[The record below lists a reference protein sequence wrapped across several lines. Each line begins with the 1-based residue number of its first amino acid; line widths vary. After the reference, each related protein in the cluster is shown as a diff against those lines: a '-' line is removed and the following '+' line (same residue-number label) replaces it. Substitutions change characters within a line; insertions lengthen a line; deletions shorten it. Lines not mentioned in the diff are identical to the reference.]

1 MSVSEIEDLISILLL
16 FQHCYRTQPSFLP
29 PSRQLKDQ
37 GIAARKMLYMFW
49 LTSQAQFTHRQI
61 LDVQCFTEFSS
72 RYVETLRLLESYF
85 NITPVSNPYI
95 IPMN

>member
-1 MSVSEIEDLISILLL
+1 MSVSEIEDLLSILLL
-16 FQHCYRTQPSFLP
+16 FQHVYRTQPTFLP

-61 LDVQCFTEFSS
+61 LDVLCFTEFSS
-72 RYVETLRLLESYF
+72 RYVETLRLLENYF
-85 NITPVSNPYI
+85 NITPVSNPYV
-95 IPMN
+95 IPLN